1 MVSDRVEEGA
11 FTGKCCCSHP
21 ETVQLFIWRE
31 LKGAEGEQIHKTA

>member
-21 ETVQLFIWRE
+21 ETVQWFIWRE